1 MMNDIEKTIAELDQ
15 AGEMVKILTPLL
27 WGYFHSL
34 IEQGF
39 TREESLALTLGLQ
52 GRFFQ
57 PQI

>member
-39 TREESLALTLGLQ
+39 TRRVRVILWEGDYAKS
-52 GRFFQ
+52 
-57 PQI
+57 